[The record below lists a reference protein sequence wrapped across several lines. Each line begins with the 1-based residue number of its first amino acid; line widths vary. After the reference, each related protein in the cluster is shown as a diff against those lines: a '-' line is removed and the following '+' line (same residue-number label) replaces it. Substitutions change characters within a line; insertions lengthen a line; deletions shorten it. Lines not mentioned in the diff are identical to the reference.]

1 MFKFDSSKKVLVI
14 GRAGMDIYPEPP
26 GTKIDEVQNFSTH
39 LGGSAANTCVALS
52 KLNVSSDL
60 VTCISDDAIGN
71 FIFNKLDE
79 FNVGNKFCRKIDKKF
94 QTQMAVVETILDN
107 NQSILYRNNSCDL
120 QLDRSDIDR
129 INFEDYSS
137 IFISG
142 VTLSSNPSRDAVF
155 LAVEKAA
162 ALKLPLIIDL
172 DYRPYNWESDEKKS
186 EVYKKIMNE
195 MDIIIGNDLEFNIA
209 DNSSDGLK
217 LAQTLIQKKPSI
229 IIYKMGEKGSKVFT
243 KDGEKNFGIYDVQ
256 AIKPTG
262 AGDAFN
268 GGFISSLYQDF
279 SLEESVKR
287 GSANAAIV
295 VTKVGCSSAMPNS
308 EELNQFINNK
318 EEI

>member
-1 MFKFDSSKKVLVI
+1 
-14 GRAGMDIYPEPP
+14 MDIYPEPP

-60 VTCISDDAIGN
+60 VTCISNDAIGN

-142 VTLSSNPSRDAVF
+142 VALSSNPSREAVF
-155 LAVEKAA
+155 LAVEKAST
-162 ALKLPLIIDL
+162 LKLPLIIDL
-172 DYRPYNWESDEKKS
+172 DYRPYNWESDHKKS
-186 EVYKKIMNE
+186 EVYKKIMDR

-209 DNSSDGLK
+209 DNSNEGLK

>member
-1 MFKFDSSKKVLVI
+1 
-14 GRAGMDIYPEPP
+14 MDIYPEPL
-26 GTKIDEVQNFSTH
+26 GTKIDDVQNFSTH

-52 KLNVSSDL
+52 KLNVASDL
-60 VTCISDDAIGN
+60 VTCVSDDAIGN
-71 FIFNKLDE
+71 YIFKKLDD
-79 FNVGNKFCRKIDKKF
+79 FNIGKKFCRRINKKF
-94 QTQMAVVETILDN
+94 QTQIALVETILEN

-120 QLDRSDIDR
+120 QLDQSDIER

-137 IFISG
+137 VFISG

-155 LAVEKAA
+155 LAVEKAT

-186 EVYKKIMNE
+186 EVYKNIMNE
-195 MDIIIGNDLEFNIA
+195 MDVIIGNDLEFNIA

-229 IIYKMGEKGSKVFT
+229 IIYKMGEKGSKVYT
-243 KDGEKNFGIYDVQ
+243 KDSEQNFGIYNVQ

-268 GGFISSLYQDF
+268 GGFLSSLYQGF
-279 SLEESVKR
+279 SLEDSVKR

-295 VTKVGCSSAMPNS
+295 VTKVGCSSAMPNL
-308 EELNQFINNK
+308 EELNQFIKQK

>member
-1 MFKFDSSKKVLVI
+1 
-14 GRAGMDIYPEPP
+14 MDIYHEPL
-26 GTKIDEVQNFSTH
+26 GTKIDDVQNFSTH

-52 KLNVSSDL
+52 KLNVASDL
-60 VTCISDDAIGN
+60 VTCVSDDAIGN
-71 FIFNKLDE
+71 YIFKKLDD
-79 FNVGNKFCRKIDKKF
+79 FNIGKKFCRRINKKF
-94 QTQMAVVETILDN
+94 QTQIALVETILEN

-120 QLDRSDIDR
+120 QLDQSDIER

-137 IFISG
+137 VFISG
-142 VTLSSNPSRDAVF
+142 VTLSYNTSRDAVF
-155 LAVEKAA
+155 LAVEKAT

-186 EVYKKIMNE
+186 EVYKNIMKE
-195 MDIIIGNDLEFNIA
+195 MDVIIGNDLEFNIA

-229 IIYKMGEKGSKVFT
+229 IIYKMGEKGSKVYT
-243 KDGEKNFGIYDVQ
+243 KDSEQDFGIYNVQ

-268 GGFISSLYQDF
+268 GGFLSSLYQGF
-279 SLEESVKR
+279 SLEDSVKR

-295 VTKVGCSSAMPNS
+295 VTKVGCSSAMPNL
-308 EELNQFINNK
+308 EELNQFIKQK

>member
-1 MFKFDSSKKVLVI
+1 
-14 GRAGMDIYPEPP
+14 MDIYPEPP
-26 GTKIDEVQNFSTH
+26 GTKIDDVQNFSTH

-52 KLNVSSDL
+52 KLNVASDL
-60 VTCISDDAIGN
+60 VTCVSDDAIGN
-71 FIFNKLDE
+71 YIFKKLDD
-79 FNVGNKFCRKIDKKF
+79 FNIGKKFCRRINKKF
-94 QTQMAVVETILDN
+94 QTQIALVETILEN

-120 QLDRSDIDR
+120 QLDQSDIER

-137 IFISG
+137 VFISG

-155 LAVEKAA
+155 LAVEKAT

-186 EVYKKIMNE
+186 EVYKNIMKE
-195 MDIIIGNDLEFNIA
+195 MDVIIGNDLEFNIA

-229 IIYKMGEKGSKVFT
+229 IIYKMGEKGSKVYT
-243 KDGEKNFGIYDVQ
+243 KDSEQDFGIYNVQ

-268 GGFISSLYQDF
+268 GGFLSSLYQGF
-279 SLEESVKR
+279 SLEDSVKR

-295 VTKVGCSSAMPNS
+295 VTKVGCSSAMPNL
-308 EELNQFINNK
+308 EELNQFIKQK

>member
-1 MFKFDSSKKVLVI
+1 
-14 GRAGMDIYPEPP
+14 
-26 GTKIDEVQNFSTH
+26 
-39 LGGSAANTCVALS
+39 
-52 KLNVSSDL
+52 
-60 VTCISDDAIGN
+60 
-71 FIFNKLDE
+71 
-79 FNVGNKFCRKIDKKF
+79 
-94 QTQMAVVETILDN
+94 VETILEN
-107 NQSILYRNNSCDL
+107 NQTILYRNNSCDL
-120 QLDRSDIDR
+120 QMDQSDIKK

-137 IFISG
+137 VFISG

-155 LAVEKAA
+155 LAVEKAT

-186 EVYKKIMNE
+186 EVYKNIMNE
-195 MDIIIGNDLEFNIA
+195 MDVIIGNDLEFNIA

-229 IIYKMGEKGSKVFT
+229 IIYKMGEKGSKVYT
-243 KDGEKNFGIYDVQ
+243 KDSEQDFGIYNVQ

-268 GGFISSLYQDF
+268 GGFLSSLYQGF
-279 SLEESVKR
+279 SLEDSVKR

-295 VTKVGCSSAMPNS
+295 VTKVGCSSAMPNL
-308 EELNQFINNK
+308 EELNQFIKQK

>member
-1 MFKFDSSKKVLVI
+1 MLNFNSTKKVLVI

-52 KLNVSSDL
+52 KLNVASDL
-60 VTCISDDAIGN
+60 VTCVSDDAIGN
-71 FIFNKLDE
+71 YIFKKLDD
-79 FNVGNKFCRKIDKKF
+79 FNIGNKFCRRIDKKF
-94 QTQMAVVETILDN
+94 QTQMAVVETILEN

-120 QLDRSDIDR
+120 QLEQNDIER

-137 IFISG
+137 VFISG

-155 LAVEKAA
+155 LAIEKAA

-186 EVYKKIMNE
+186 EVYKKVMNQ

-209 DNSSDGLK
+209 DNSNEGLK

-229 IIYKMGEKGSKVFT
+229 IIYKMGEKGSKVYT
-243 KDGEKNFGIYDVQ
+243 KDSEQDFGIYSVQ

-268 GGFISSLYQDF
+268 GGFVSSLYQDF
-279 SLEESVKR
+279 SLEDAVKR

-295 VTKVGCSSAMPNS
+295 VTKVGCSSAMPNI
-308 EELNQFINNK
+308 EELNQFIKNK
-318 EEI
+318 EDI

>member
-1 MFKFDSSKKVLVI
+1 
-14 GRAGMDIYPEPP
+14 MDIYPEPP

-142 VTLSSNPSRDAVF
+142 VALSSNPSREAVF
-155 LAVEKAA
+155 LAVEKAST
-162 ALKLPLIIDL
+162 LKLPLIIDL
-172 DYRPYNWESDEKKS
+172 DYRPYNWESDHQKS
-186 EVYKKIMNE
+186 EVYKKIMDR

-209 DNSSDGLK
+209 DNSNEGLK

-308 EELNQFINNK
+308 EELNQFISNK

>member
-1 MFKFDSSKKVLVI
+1 
-14 GRAGMDIYPEPP
+14 MDIYPEPP

-243 KDGEKNFGIYDVQ
+243 KDGEENFGIYDVQ

>member
-1 MFKFDSSKKVLVI
+1 
-14 GRAGMDIYPEPP
+14 MDIYPEPP
-26 GTKIDEVQNFSTH
+26 GTKIDDVQNFSTH

-52 KLNVSSDL
+52 KLNVASDL
-60 VTCISDDAIGN
+60 VTCVSDDAIGN
-71 FIFNKLDE
+71 YIFKKLDD
-79 FNVGNKFCRKIDKKF
+79 FNIGKKFCRRINKKF
-94 QTQMAVVETILDN
+94 QTQIAVVETILED

-120 QLDRSDIDR
+120 QLDQSDIER

-137 IFISG
+137 VFISG

-155 LAVEKAA
+155 LAVEKAT

-186 EVYKKIMNE
+186 EVYKNIMKE
-195 MDIIIGNDLEFNIA
+195 MDVIIGNDLEFNIA

-229 IIYKMGEKGSKVFT
+229 IIYKMGEKGSKVYT
-243 KDGEKNFGIYDVQ
+243 KDSEQDFGIYNVQ

-268 GGFISSLYQDF
+268 GGFLSSLYQGF
-279 SLEESVKR
+279 SLEDSVKR

-295 VTKVGCSSAMPNS
+295 VTKVGCSSAMPNL
-308 EELNQFINNK
+308 EELNQFIKQK

>member
-1 MFKFDSSKKVLVI
+1 MLKFNSSKKVLVI

-60 VTCISDDAIGN
+60 VTCVSDDAIGN
-71 FIFNKLDE
+71 YIFKKLDD
-79 FNVGNKFCRKIDKKF
+79 FNIGNKFCRRIDKKF
-94 QTQMAVVETILDN
+94 QTQMAVVETILEN

-120 QLDRSDIDR
+120 QLEQNDIER

-137 IFISG
+137 VFISG

-155 LAVEKAA
+155 LAIEKAA

-186 EVYKKIMNE
+186 EVYKKVMNQ

-209 DNSSDGLK
+209 DNSNGGLK

-229 IIYKMGEKGSKVFT
+229 IIYKMGEKGSKVYT
-243 KDGEKNFGIYDVQ
+243 KDSEQDFGIYSVQ

-268 GGFISSLYQDF
+268 GGFVSSLYQGF
-279 SLEESVKR
+279 SLEDAVKR

-295 VTKVGCSSAMPNS
+295 VTKVGCSSAMPNI
-308 EELNQFINNK
+308 EELNQFLKNK
-318 EEI
+318 EDI

>member
-1 MFKFDSSKKVLVI
+1 MLKFNSSKKVLVI

-52 KLNVSSDL
+52 KLNVASDL

-71 FIFNKLDE
+71 YIFKKLDD
-79 FNVGNKFCRKIDKKF
+79 FNIGNKFCRRIDKKF
-94 QTQMAVVETILDN
+94 QTQMAVVETILEN

-120 QLDRSDIDR
+120 QLEQNDIER

-137 IFISG
+137 VFISG

-155 LAVEKAA
+155 LAIEKAA

-186 EVYKKIMNE
+186 EVYKKVMNQ

-209 DNSSDGLK
+209 DNSNGGLK

-229 IIYKMGEKGSKVFT
+229 IIYKMGEKGSKVYT
-243 KDGEKNFGIYDVQ
+243 KDSEQDFGIYSVQ

-268 GGFISSLYQDF
+268 GGFVSSLYQGF
-279 SLEESVKR
+279 SLEDAVKR

-295 VTKVGCSSAMPNS
+295 VTKVGCSSAMPNI
-308 EELNQFINNK
+308 EELNQFIINK
-318 EEI
+318 EDI

>member
-1 MFKFDSSKKVLVI
+1 
-14 GRAGMDIYPEPP
+14 MDIYPEPP

-52 KLNVSSDL
+52 KLNVASDL
-60 VTCISDDAIGN
+60 VTCVSDDAIGN
-71 FIFNKLDE
+71 YIFKKLDD
-79 FNVGNKFCRKIDKKF
+79 FNIGNKFCRRADKKF
-94 QTQMAVVETILDN
+94 QTQIAVVETILEN

-120 QLDRSDIDR
+120 QLEQNDIER

-137 IFISG
+137 VFISG

-155 LAVEKAA
+155 LAIEKAA

-186 EVYKKIMNE
+186 EVYKEVMNQ

-209 DNSSDGLK
+209 DNSNEGLK

-229 IIYKMGEKGSKVFT
+229 IIYKMGEKGSKVYT
-243 KDGEKNFGIYDVQ
+243 KDSEQDFGIYSVQ

-268 GGFISSLYQDF
+268 GGFVSSLYQDF
-279 SLEESVKR
+279 SLEDAVKR

-295 VTKVGCSSAMPNS
+295 VTKVGCSSAMPNI
-308 EELNQFINNK
+308 EELNQFIKNK

>member
-1 MFKFDSSKKVLVI
+1 MLKFDSSKKVLVI

-26 GTKIDEVQNFSTH
+26 GTKIYDVQNFSTH

-52 KLNVSSDL
+52 KLNIASDL
-60 VTCISDDAIGN
+60 VTCVSNDAIGN
-71 FIFNKLDE
+71 YIFKKLDD
-79 FNVGNKFCRKIDKKF
+79 FNIGNKFCRRIDKKF
-94 QTQMAVVETILDN
+94 QTQMAVVETILEN

-120 QLDRSDIDR
+120 QLEQNDIER

-137 IFISG
+137 VFISG

-155 LAVEKAA
+155 LAIEKAA

-186 EVYKKIMNE
+186 EVYKKVMNQ

-209 DNSSDGLK
+209 DNSNEGLK

-229 IIYKMGEKGSKVFT
+229 IIYKMGEKGSKVYT
-243 KDGEKNFGIYDVQ
+243 KDSEQDFGIYSVQ

-268 GGFISSLYQDF
+268 GGFVSSLYQNF
-279 SLEESVKR
+279 SLKDAVKR

-295 VTKVGCSSAMPNS
+295 VTKVGCSSAMPNI
-308 EELNQFINNK
+308 EELNQFIKNK

>member
-186 EVYKKIMNE
+186 EVYKKIMDR

-209 DNSSDGLK
+209 DNSNEGLK

>member
-1 MFKFDSSKKVLVI
+1 MLKFNSSKKVLVI

-52 KLNVSSDL
+52 KLNVASDL

-71 FIFNKLDE
+71 YIFKKLDD
-79 FNVGNKFCRKIDKKF
+79 FNIGNKFCRRIDKKF
-94 QTQMAVVETILDN
+94 QTQMAVVETILEN

-120 QLDRSDIDR
+120 QLEQNDIER

-137 IFISG
+137 VFISG

-155 LAVEKAA
+155 LAIEKAA

-186 EVYKKIMNE
+186 EVYKKVMNQ

-209 DNSSDGLK
+209 DNSNEGLK

-229 IIYKMGEKGSKVFT
+229 IIYKMGEKGSKVYT
-243 KDGEKNFGIYDVQ
+243 KDSEQDFGIYSVQ

-268 GGFISSLYQDF
+268 GGFVSSLYQGF
-279 SLEESVKR
+279 SLEDAVKR

-295 VTKVGCSSAMPNS
+295 VTKVGCSSAMPNI
-308 EELNQFINNK
+308 EELNQFIINK
-318 EEI
+318 EDI

>member
-1 MFKFDSSKKVLVI
+1 MLKLNSSKKVLVI

-52 KLNVSSDL
+52 KLNVASDL

-71 FIFNKLDE
+71 YIFKKLDD
-79 FNVGNKFCRKIDKKF
+79 FNIGNKFCRRIDKKF
-94 QTQMAVVETILDN
+94 QTQMAVVETILEN
-107 NQSILYRNNSCDL
+107 NQSILYRNKSCDL
-120 QLDRSDIDR
+120 QLEQNDIER

-137 IFISG
+137 VFISG

-155 LAVEKAA
+155 LAVEKAS

-186 EVYKKIMNE
+186 EVYKKVMNQ

-209 DNSSDGLK
+209 DNSNEGLK

-229 IIYKMGEKGSKVFT
+229 IIYKMGEKGSKVYT
-243 KDGEKNFGIYDVQ
+243 KDSEQDFGIYSVQ

-279 SLEESVKR
+279 SLEDAVKR

-295 VTKVGCSSAMPNS
+295 VTKVGCSSAMPNI
-308 EELNQFINNK
+308 EELNQFIKNK
-318 EEI
+318 EDI

>member
-1 MFKFDSSKKVLVI
+1 VFKFDSSKKVLVI

>member
-1 MFKFDSSKKVLVI
+1 
-14 GRAGMDIYPEPP
+14 MDIYPEPP

-137 IFISG
+137 VFISG

>member
-1 MFKFDSSKKVLVI
+1 
-14 GRAGMDIYPEPP
+14 MDIYPEPP

>member
-1 MFKFDSSKKVLVI
+1 VFKFDSSKKVLVI

-52 KLNVSSDL
+52 KLNISSDL